1 MRDQA
6 RGAQLALDFRWNN
19 AADLEAFVATG
30 NEQAVAAIEGL
41 TGWFA
46 QSLYLTGPPGSGRS
60 HLLQAACGRMSAAGG
75 TAVYIPLAHHIDG
88 PTAPLDGLESLSL
101 VAVDDLGVLAGHEH
115 WQEAFFHLFNR
126 LRDAG
131 GLLVV
136 AAAGAPASLGIALP
150 DLVSRLDSMLRLRLT
165 PPDDDRRREILT
177 GALARRGLRMPAAG
191 VEYLLRHQARDP
203 AHLIGVVDRLDSAS
217 LRAGRRLT
225 VPFIK
230 SVLQDQPPD

>member
-1 MRDQA
+1 MSDQA

-19 AADLEAFVATG
+19 AADLETFVATG

-75 TAVYIPLAHHIDG
+75 AAVYLPLGRYVDG
-88 PTAPLDGLESLSL
+88 PPTPLDGLEALSL
-101 VAVDDLGVLAGHEH
+101 VAVDDLERLAGRGD

-136 AAAGAPASLGIALP
+136 AAAGAPAGLGIALP
-150 DLVSRLDSMLRLRLT
+150 DLVSRLESILRLRLT
-165 PPDDDRRREILT
+165 PPDDDRRRELLSA
-177 GALARRGLRMPAAG
+177 ALARRGLSIPAAG
-191 VEYLLRHQARDP
+191 IEYLLRHQARDP
-203 AHLIGVVDRLDSAS
+203 AHLLAVVERLDGAS

-230 SVLQDQPPD
+230 AVLGDQPAD